1 MPALS
6 AKASVLSGSYLG
18 RSIGTISALV
28 VAGRSTKY
36 VTCAKNG
43 TRSFHHPVAV
53 MTTQGPIDALEHK
66 SSIPIEFLTTSG
78 QVYDLARILF
88 QERRIAIDT
97 ESNSRHRYPERVCLV
112 QVATNSKVYLI
123 DTLAV
128 DDMKPIGEVLADETV
143 VKVVQGAEYDI
154 RCLDREWGFRVR
166 NLFDTSIAARFVGM
180 EQFGLSALT
189 EALLGVHI
197 PKDARIQKSD
207 WSRRPLS
214 QEALNYAAMDV
225 WYLLG
230 IQEALESRLG
240 TLARSRWVSEECAR
254 LEEIRYVAPDPE
266 TAFLSLKGTRRLDGQ
281 EKAVLKRL
289 FMLREAE
296 ARRRNRPPYYVLP
309 HETLVHLASNPAAD
323 LAKLPSL
330 RGQVDSRFGRLLCT
344 TLHEGLADSPISN
357 PIRYSTHP
365 VTPIEIERLQVLKK
379 WRVNLGSQLSID
391 PALVWPMASLER
403 LAKAPR
409 TFGVEIQ
416 SPEVRQWQRE
426 QFATSLGAS
435 LV

>member
-1 MPALS
+1 M
-6 AKASVLSGSYLG
+6 
-18 RSIGTISALV
+18 
-28 VAGRSTKY
+28 
-36 VTCAKNG
+36 
-43 TRSFHHPVAV
+43 
-53 MTTQGPIDALEHK
+53 EHK
-66 SSIPIEFLTTSG
+66 SSIAVELLTTSG
-78 QVYDLARILF
+78 EVSDLARILF
-88 QERRIAIDT
+88 QERCIAIDT

-112 QVATNSKVYLI
+112 QVATNSNVYLI
-123 DTLAV
+123 DPLAV

-143 VKVVQGAEYDI
+143 VKVIQGAEYDI

-180 EQFGLSALT
+180 KQSGLSVLIET
-189 EALLGVHI
+189 LLGVHI

-207 WSRRPLS
+207 WSHRPLS
-214 QEALNYAAMDV
+214 QEALNYAATDV
-225 WYLLG
+225 WYLLS
-230 IQEALESRLG
+230 IQRGLESRLR
-240 TLARSRWVSEECAR
+240 TLSRSPWVSEECAR

-266 TAFLSLKGTRRLDGQ
+266 TAFLSLKGSRRLAGQ
-281 EKAVLKRL
+281 EKAILKRL

-309 HETLVHLASNPAAD
+309 HETLIHLASNPAAD
-323 LAKLPSL
+323 LAQLPSL
-330 RGQVDSRFGRLLCT
+330 RRQVDSRFGRLLRA
-344 TLHEGLADSPISN
+344 TLHRGLADPPITN
-357 PIRYSTHP
+357 PIRYSIQQ
-365 VTPIEIERLQVLKK
+365 VTPVEIERLQILKG
-379 WRVNLGSQLSID
+379 WRANLGRQLSID

-409 TFGVEIQ
+409 TLGAELQ